1 MRAAAAIAEGSDWRA
16 ALEHV
21 LQQTAAADFASVD
34 LAVLFASPNFIDQY
48 GPILEEIL
56 RRTHATTLVGCSGQA
71 IIGPGRE
78 VEDEPALSLLLFSL
92 PGAVVRARHV
102 KQEMIGKQLTPREW
116 RDVFGLPPDDVN
128 AWLLFADPFS
138 LDPERLLA
146 VLSESYPGVP
156 LMGGM
161 ASGDLRST
169 DSFLF
174 LNDTVLL
181 EGAVALA
188 IGGPYTVHSVVSQRC
203 EPIGETWTI
212 TGVRDNVIE
221 SIGMRPALEVLAETF
236 GRLPPETQQRA
247 RQNLLVGLAMDEY
260 RDDFRRGDFLIR
272 HLSGVDQAS
281 GAIAIDALPRVGQ
294 TIQFQI
300 RDGAAADDDLVELL
314 TKTKRDLGGQQPLGA
329 LLYTCNGR
337 GIGLFAAPDH
347 DARRVAEGLGPIPL
361 AGLFCRGEI
370 GPVGQKHFLHGFTA
384 SLAIIVP
391 KGEG

>member
-48 GPILEEIL
+48 GPILEEIR
-56 RRTHATTLVGCSGQA
+56 RRTHATALVGCSGQA

-188 IGGPYTVHSVVSQRC
+188 IGGPYTVHSVVSQGC

-247 RQNLLVGLAMDEY
+247 RKNLLVGLAMDEY

-294 TIQFQI
+294 TVQFQI